1 MNKDAEFLAE
11 AYQKVLEGNMHC
23 KAAKDGCDCD
33 KCEECKEN
41 QTVDEAKKAA
51 KPDYIDID
59 KDGDKK
65 ESMKKAFKD
74 KEAPTSDDGPDGE
87 TYSEYLARKKKK
99 EKKSMHKENAEMASA
114 YETILEFKH
123 INKKFARRYNKVT
136 AAMLKAQPGS
146 EEYGKLKSERED
158 LVTILKDHGQTP
170 QDLEAFLV
178 KKEKENPLPEIQDPQ
193 SMNQYKDNSYS
204 DTADISSTENEYEAD
219 MNAPQSEVSQMPPD
233 APTPQEIKAT
243 RVSTNQYVTNNA

>member
-1 MNKDAEFLAE
+1 MNKDAELIAE
-11 AYQKVLEGNMHC
+11 AYQKVLKEAMHC

-33 KCEECKEN
+33 KCKECEDN
-41 QTVDEAKKAA
+41 QKIDEAKKG
-51 KPDYIDID
+51 KLDPVGKEDEDVNNDGKVDSTD
-59 KDGDKK
+59 K
-65 ESMKKAFKD
+65 
-74 KEAPTSDDGPDGE
+74 
-87 TYSEYLARKKKK
+87 YLKSRR
-99 EKKSMHKENAEMASA
+99 EKIAKSMHKENAEMASA

-178 KKEKENPLPEIQDPQ
+178 KKEKENPLPEVQDPQ
-193 SMNQYKDNSYS
+193 SANQYKDNSYS
-204 DTADISSTENEYEAD
+204 DTADISSANNEYEAD
-219 MNAPQSEVSQMPPD
+219 MNAPQSEVAQMPPD
-233 APTPQEIKAT
+233 APTAQEVQA
-243 RVSTNQYVTNNA
+243 VAAQ